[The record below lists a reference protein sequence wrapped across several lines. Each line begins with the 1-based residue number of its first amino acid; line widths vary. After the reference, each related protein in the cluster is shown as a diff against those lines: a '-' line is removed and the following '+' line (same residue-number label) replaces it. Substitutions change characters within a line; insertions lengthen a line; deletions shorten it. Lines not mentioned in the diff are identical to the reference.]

1 MYCPECGRLIT
12 NGRPFCPECGASLGD
27 PAKDLPAQKPVR
39 VIPAVNVNPAFIL
52 SIIAAALCRT
62 GLPGLILSIIAKK
75 KVRSCTD
82 AGAPL
87 SGKLKAANILSKVA
101 FILSI
106 VMTVFWILYIAFVIA
121 WCVFMVTWLISEA
134 GNFPDYFNDLFDAV
148 IRLF

>member
-1 MYCPECGRLIT
+1 MYCPECGKLIT
-12 NGRPFCPECGASLGD
+12 NGHAFCPECGASLGD

-39 VIPAVNVNPAFIL
+39 VIPAININPAFVL
-52 SIIAAALCRT
+52 SIIAAALCRS
-62 GLPGLILSIIAKK
+62 GVPGLILSVIAKK

-87 SGKLKAANILSKVA
+87 SGRLKAANILSKVA

-106 VMTVFWILYIAFVIA
+106 VMTVFWTLYIAFVIA
-121 WCVFMVTWLISEA
+121 CYVILISWLISEA

>member
-82 AGAPL
+82 AGSPL

-134 GNFPDYFNDLFDAV
+134 GNFPTTSTIFSTQ
-148 IRLF
+148 